1 VHEIAEHQA
10 ADGDGYVVS
19 VRVLMRVGSPVPFSA
34 TRDVVLH
41 PAGRLRRL
49 RPGLA
54 VVAIAAGT
62 VAAVAGCSTK
72 GTAYATPSSPPPS
85 SAAATAPTT
94 GALPTGSMTPLPAAA
109 GQLTGTDLE
118 SVLLPASDFPTGY
131 AASSSGPTTSG
142 GSLTSGAAQYPLA
155 TISCSNFVQHLGST
169 GFGETAM
176 ASDSIVGSNQA
187 YDQAIYQF
195 PTAAEASAFVAGIS
209 PLAARC
215 PSFSAP
221 ITSSTSSTMKMK
233 AAPGDS
239 VAGLPTVELVQT
251 ATANGSALTLDT
263 LFTASGV
270 DVFVVSGVGFGK
282 AAPADPAKETIIY
295 NLMKRQAA
303 AAVLG

>member
-1 VHEIAEHQA
+1 
-10 ADGDGYVVS
+10 
-19 VRVLMRVGSPVPFSA
+19 VPSNTA
-34 TRDVVLH
+34 RNVVLR
-41 PAGRLRRL
+41 PAAGRLRRL

-54 VVAIAAGT
+54 VLAIAAGT
-62 VAAVAGCSTK
+62 VATVAGCSTK
-72 GTAYATPSSPPPS
+72 GTAYATPSSQPTS
-85 SAAATAPTT
+85 SATAPAT
-94 GALPTGSMTPLPAAA
+94 GSLPSASMTPLPAAA
-109 GQLTGTDLE
+109 GQLTGTGLE

-131 AASSSGPTTSG
+131 TASSSGATTSG
-142 GSLTSGAAQYPLA
+142 GSLTTGAAQYPLA
-155 TISCSNFVQHLGST
+155 TISCSDFVQHLGST
-169 GFGETAM
+169 GFGETGM

-195 PTAAEASAFVAGIS
+195 STAAEASAFVAGVS
-209 PLAARC
+209 PLAVRC
-215 PSFSAP
+215 PSFTAP
-221 ITSSTSSTMKMK
+221 ITSGTSTTMRMK

-239 VAGLPTVELVQT
+239 VAGRPTVELLQT

-263 LFTASGV
+263 LFSASGV

>member
-1 VHEIAEHQA
+1 VT
-10 ADGDGYVVS
+10 S
-19 VRVLMRVGSPVPFSA
+19 SA
-34 TRDVVLH
+34 TRDVVLR
-41 PAGRLRRL
+41 PAAGRLRRL

-54 VVAIAAGT
+54 VLAIAAGT
-62 VAAVAGCSTK
+62 VATVAGCSTK
-72 GTAYATPSSPPPS
+72 GTAYATPTSQPTS
-85 SAAATAPTT
+85 AATAPTA
-94 GALPTGSMTPLPAAA
+94 GSLPTASMTPLPAAA

-131 AASSSGPTTSG
+131 TASSSGATTSG

-155 TISCSNFVQHLGST
+155 TISCSDFVQHLGST
-169 GFGETAM
+169 GFGETGM

-195 PTAAEASAFVAGIS
+195 STAAEASAFVAGIS
-209 PLAARC
+209 PLAVRC
-215 PSFSAP
+215 PSFTAP
-221 ITSSTSSTMKMK
+221 ITSSTSSTMRMK

-239 VAGLPTVELVQT
+239 VAGQPTVELLQT

-295 NLMKRQAA
+295 SLMKRQAA

>member
-1 VHEIAEHQA
+1 VPSFA
-10 ADGDGYVVS
+10 A
-19 VRVLMRVGSPVPFSA
+19 
-34 TRDVVLH
+34 RDVVLR
-41 PAGRLRRL
+41 PAAGRLRRL

-72 GTAYATPSSPPPS
+72 GTAYATPSSQAT
-85 SAAATAPTT
+85 SATPAATAPTT
-94 GALPTGSMTPLPAAA
+94 GSLPTASMTPLPAAA
-109 GQLTGTDLE
+109 GQLTGTNLQ

-131 AASSSGPTTSG
+131 TASSSGATTSG

-155 TISCSNFVQHLGST
+155 TVSCSDFVQHLGST
-169 GFGETAM
+169 GFGETGM

-195 PTAAEASAFVAGIS
+195 STAAEASAFVAGIS
-209 PLAARC
+209 PLAVRC
-215 PSFSAP
+215 PSFTAP
-221 ITSSTSSTMKMK
+221 ITSSNSTTMRMKT
-233 AAPGDS
+233 APGGS
-239 VAGLPTVELVQT
+239 VAGRPTVELLQT

-282 AAPADPAKETIIY
+282 AAPVDPAKETVIY

-303 AAVLG
+303 AAELG

>member
-1 VHEIAEHQA
+1 
-10 ADGDGYVVS
+10 
-19 VRVLMRVGSPVPFSA
+19 
-34 TRDVVLH
+34 
-41 PAGRLRRL
+41 LRRL

-54 VVAIAAGT
+54 VLAIAAGT
-62 VAAVAGCSTK
+62 VATVAGCSTK
-72 GTAYATPSSPPPS
+72 GTAYVTPTSQPTSATS
-85 SAAATAPTT
+85 AATAPTS
-94 GALPTGSMTPLPAAA
+94 GSLPTASMTPLPAAA

-131 AASSSGPTTSG
+131 TASSSGATTSG
-142 GSLTSGAAQYPLA
+142 GSLTTGAAQYPLA
-155 TISCSNFVQHLGST
+155 TISCSDFVQHLGST
-169 GFGETAM
+169 GFGETGM

-195 PTAAEASAFVAGIS
+195 STAAEASAFAAGIS
-209 PLAARC
+209 PLAVRC
-215 PSFSAP
+215 PSFTAP
-221 ITSSTSSTMKMK
+221 ITSGTSTTMRMK
-233 AAPGDS
+233 AASGDS
-239 VAGLPTVELVQT
+239 VAGRPSVELLQT